1 MNFLT
6 KKKSL
11 DVFENYIKIEGKKYP
26 NVEQHIGM
34 QLVLL
39 GAYSLPSPDD

>member
-6 KKKSL
+6 NKKSL
-11 DVFENYIKIEGKKYP
+11 DVFENDIKIEGKKYP
-26 NVEQHIGM
+26 NVEQQIGM

-39 GAYSLPSPDD
+39 DAYSLLSPDD